1 MLPPIL
7 FRCGRDHEELTL
19 PALLVVFFSASEE
32 LTADERS
39 EESAWRK
46 LKKKSYGKNEI
57 LVDACFLWED
67 GFGLISSFTL
77 INTYVQRKE
86 PFTGSVVMDLA
97 FINLYDGE
105 SRWQR

>member
-1 MLPPIL
+1 MSDQ
-7 FRCGRDHEELTL
+7 RNW
-19 PALLVVFFSASEE
+19 LL
-32 LTADERS
+32 
-39 EESAWRK
+39 WQK

-57 LVDACFLWED
+57 SLDAYFLRED

-86 PFTGSVVMDLA
+86 PFTGSMVMDLA

-105 SRWQR
+105 FRWQS